1 MRFCKSQPLCNCK
14 ALERAVVSPHS
25 THGRRIVI
33 LEVQT
38 QITRGHPVERMHITP
53 LQKEDQSP
61 SVDQNSTEQFP
72 PQSAL
77 GDPAFIR
84 GLD

>member
-1 MRFCKSQPLCNCK
+1 M
-14 ALERAVVSPHS
+14 
-25 THGRRIVI
+25 I